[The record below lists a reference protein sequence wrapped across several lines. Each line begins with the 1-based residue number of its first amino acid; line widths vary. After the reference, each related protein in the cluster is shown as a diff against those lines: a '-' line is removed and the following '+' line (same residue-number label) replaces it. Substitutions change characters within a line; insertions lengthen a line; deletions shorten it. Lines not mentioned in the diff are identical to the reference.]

1 MFVYV
6 LIALVVLRGLSL
18 SAQPSSQGAP
28 LVSPSAPVQL
38 AFADPD
44 ESVAQ
49 ITTCTNATMSTTPST
64 VNAPGQVAT
73 FASGFAAGSAVTIE
87 AAGAPPGGSISGLPV
102 TLHASSSCTVS
113 GTGTIPGNATPGV
126 YTVRAV
132 GQRSSGGNLTL
143 TSSFTVVAPAPTIPP
158 TVPPTQVQPHATAA
172 PPSVVMSP
180 LSGPPGTFVT
190 VTITYP
196 HQTVCL
202 TVISSFEVWW
212 DNTVKLAD
220 VQSGNSCL
228 PSFSFTVPHNATPG
242 PHSVS
247 LGSMHSAGTAIGTF
261 TVTGSSSISTSVTT
275 CPAVSVR
282 LGSSRINQGG
292 STTLL
297 GRGFAPG
304 SRANVQLQGPG
315 GATFTQ
321 QIGPANSSCEITGTI
336 TLQPT
341 DPVGSYTV
349 FVTGSDV
356 HGSPL
361 SQSAFL
367 EVTSGLAPAPPADD
381 VQPTPTLV
389 PTATATLIPSG
400 PVAPPPAIAP
410 PPVVVR
416 QNLRLIGGSAV
427 PIVGQPSDYEH
438 EVVLDNL
445 PLGDLTEP
453 LEVALA
459 GGGILRIAALQGAGV
474 MTMEVELASDSMF
487 LAQSTANVGQ
497 PQLRGNTLVL
507 DVPLPVAQPPRVQ
520 STIRQVP
527 QSAGANNPVRAV
539 RTTFTA
545 PGGQRVQAAAPAG
558 PVLPPELRYIQPPR
572 LPVDPTTGD
581 RLFPETGFA
590 IADDNIWNFYHR
602 RGGARTFGA
611 PLSRLV
617 LLNGAWVQLFERGML
632 QVNDDGQVVSVNLL
646 EGGYL
651 PYEAFGDLTLPPVDE
666 ALIAG
671 APDPSEPD
679 FGARSQEF
687 VRANAPDDFDG
698 ANPRFYTTFL
708 GTVGFYDAFF
718 DGQGDPALV
727 PGFSLEIW
735 GLPTGAP
742 TYQTIDGETDPNT
755 ILMRFQRGVMAH
767 DRSLGTTRR
776 VELGYYL
783 RSVLIG
789 DDSQVV
795 LAAAA
800 LGNPLW
806 AQYNPEAADWTDR
819 PSELLETNL
828 VLGFTRDDTGEEA
841 VVLPVRTPLARLL
854 VDANAVVFTDDGEPS
869 WIARPGESYQV
880 LRQEDDWVRV
890 IPEDGSGRIGW
901 LLLNEAVRFEG
912 E

>member
-1 MFVYV
+1 
-6 LIALVVLRGLSL
+6 
-18 SAQPSSQGAP
+18 
-28 LVSPSAPVQL
+28 
-38 AFADPD
+38 
-44 ESVAQ
+44 
-49 ITTCTNATMSTTPST
+49 
-64 VNAPGQVAT
+64 
-73 FASGFAAGSAVTIE
+73 
-87 AAGAPPGGSISGLPV
+87 
-102 TLHASSSCTVS
+102 
-113 GTGTIPGNATPGV
+113 
-126 YTVRAV
+126 
-132 GQRSSGGNLTL
+132 
-143 TSSFTVVAPAPTIPP
+143 
-158 TVPPTQVQPHATAA
+158 
-172 PPSVVMSP
+172 
-180 LSGPPGTFVT
+180 
-190 VTITYP
+190 
-196 HQTVCL
+196 
-202 TVISSFEVWW
+202 
-212 DNTVKLAD
+212 
-220 VQSGNSCL
+220 
-228 PSFSFTVPHNATPG
+228 
-242 PHSVS
+242 
-247 LGSMHSAGTAIGTF
+247 MHGGTAGRTVIGTF

-282 LGSSRINQGG
+282 LGASRINQGG
-292 STTLL
+292 STTVL

-349 FVTGSDV
+349 FVTGTDAF
-356 HGSPL
+356 GSPL
-361 SQSAFL
+361 SQTAFL

-381 VQPTPTLV
+381 VQPTATLV
-389 PTATATLIPSG
+389 PTATATSIPSG
-400 PVAPPPAIAP
+400 PAPPPPPPVAP

-427 PIVGQPSDYEH
+427 PVVGQPSDYEH

-445 PLGDLTEP
+445 PLGDLTGP
-453 LEVALA
+453 VEVSLA
-459 GGGILRIAALQGAGV
+459 GGGGILRIAALQGAGV
-474 MTMEVELASDSMF
+474 MTVEVELNSDSMF

-507 DVPLPVAQPPRVQ
+507 DVPLPVAEPPRVQ

-527 QSAGANNPVRAV
+527 QSAGANSPVRAV

-545 PGGQRVQAAAPAG
+545 PGGQRVQAAAPAA
-558 PVLPPELRYIQPPR
+558 PLLPPELRYIQPPR
-572 LPVDPTTGD
+572 LSVDPTTGD

-617 LLNGAWVQLFERGML
+617 SLNGAWVQLFERGML
-632 QVNDDGQVVSVNLL
+632 QLTDDNQVVSVNLL
-646 EGGYL
+646 EDGYL

-666 ALIAG
+666 ALIAS
-671 APDPSEPD
+671 APDPSEPN

-687 VRANAPDDFDG
+687 VRANAPDDFEE

-708 GTVGFYDAFF
+708 GTVGFFDAFF

-742 TYQTIDGETDPNT
+742 AYQTIDGETDPNT
-755 ILMRFQRGVMAH
+755 ILLRFQRGVMAH
-767 DRSLGTTRR
+767 DRAQGSTRR

-854 VDANAVVFTDDGEPS
+854 IDGTTVVFTDDGEPS
-869 WIARPGESYQV
+869 WIARPGESYSV
-880 LRQEDDWVRV
+880 LRQEDGWAQVVPD
-890 IPEDGSGRIGW
+890 DGSGRMGW
-901 LLLNEAVRFEG
+901 LRLTDAVRFEG
-912 E
+912 D